1 MQISIVVFYL
11 TLCLLMLHSSYA
23 LYLISV
29 DILPGR
35 ADKLNTVQVNLRKIN
50 IQEIKALKH
59 LLTADLSTLS
69 RLGLFK

>member
-1 MQISIVVFYL
+1 MFMKRYYIKEGL
-11 TLCLLMLHSSYA
+11 R
-23 LYLISV
+23 V

-35 ADKLNTVQVNLRKIN
+35 ADKLNTAQVNLRNIN

-69 RLGLFK
+69 RV